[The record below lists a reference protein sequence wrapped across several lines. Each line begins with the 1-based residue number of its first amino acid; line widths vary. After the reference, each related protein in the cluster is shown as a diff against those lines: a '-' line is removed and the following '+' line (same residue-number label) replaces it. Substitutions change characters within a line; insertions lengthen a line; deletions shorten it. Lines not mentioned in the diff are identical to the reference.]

1 MRRRCVSSVASTHQR
16 KVTFAIPGDLAT
28 PTGGYGYAREVI
40 ASLRARGW
48 EVEVVNLGDG
58 FPHVDADQRAHAR
71 QSLLSAPKDVPVV
84 VDGLALG
91 VLADEAQAASRSHC
105 LVGLVHHPLASETGL
120 APELANALRVSE
132 TRALGAIR
140 HVITTDHSTAAI
152 LSADYAV
159 APARIS
165 VALPGTRR
173 MSRPPAHREGPARI
187 LAVGAIVPRKGYDLL
202 VRALAAL
209 REFDWHLTLVGD
221 RTRSPEAVGKLDR
234 LISELGLGQQIICT
248 GAVSAGQLDVLH
260 GNADLFV
267 QSSWFEGYGMALAD
281 AIAYGLPVVATR
293 TGAAPRLVVPD
304 AGLLITPGDL
314 VALTHALRL
323 LISDT
328 VVRERYAMMARAAAQ
343 NLPTWQDTVQVF
355 EQVLSDLQRET
366 PC

>member
-1 MRRRCVSSVASTHQR
+1 MASRHQR

-40 ASLRARGW
+40 AGLRARGW
-48 EVEVVNLGDG
+48 EVEVINLGDG

-71 QSLLSAPKDVPVV
+71 RRLLSTPKDVPVV

-132 TRALGAIR
+132 TRALAAVR
-140 HVITTDHSTAAI
+140 HVTTTDHSTAAI

-173 MSRPPAHREGPARI
+173 MSRPQTLRQGPVRI
-187 LAVGAIVPRKGYDLL
+187 LAVGAVVPRKGYDLL
-202 VRALAAL
+202 VRALAEL

-221 RTRSPEAVGKLDR
+221 RTRSPEAVGELDR
-234 LISELGLGQQIICT
+234 LISELGLAQQITCT
-248 GAVSAGQLDVLH
+248 GAVSSEQLDVLH
-260 GNADLFV
+260 VNADLFV

-281 AIAYGLPVVATR
+281 AIASGLPVIATR
-293 TGAAPRLVVPD
+293 TGAAPRLVAPD
-304 AGLLITPGDL
+304 TGLLIAPGDS

-323 LISDT
+323 LIGDT
-328 VVRERYAMMARAAAQ
+328 VLRERYAMMARAAAQ
-343 NLPTWQDTVQVF
+343 SLPTWDDTVQVF
-355 EQVLSDLQRET
+355 EQVFSNL
-366 PC
+366 